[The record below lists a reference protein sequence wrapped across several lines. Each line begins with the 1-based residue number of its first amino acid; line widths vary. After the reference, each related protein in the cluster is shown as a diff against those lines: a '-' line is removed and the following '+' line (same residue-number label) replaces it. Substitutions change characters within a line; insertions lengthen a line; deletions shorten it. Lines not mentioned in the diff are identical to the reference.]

1 MSIARTAASLLLL
14 LLLSFFSN
22 SSHATIVTN
31 NTMASAASATTNIV
45 PSLLLM
51 SSTTMMMMTKNNE
64 SSSSSIISVDQ
75 ININGTDDVIEDYD
89 YNVDESLVTY
99 DWAQL
104 IPPVVVYSIVLLVGI
119 FGNGTYCH
127 QVIYKY

>member
-1 MSIARTAASLLLL
+1 MSMARKATLLLL
-14 LLLSFFSN
+14 LLLGFLSKS
-22 SSHATIVTN
+22 SSHGIVTN
-31 NTMASAASATTNIV
+31 NNNTTAGSATTSNIAL

-51 SSTTMMMMTKNNE
+51 SSTTITVMKDNE
-64 SSSSSIISVDQ
+64 SSSISGDQ
-75 ININGTDDVIEDYD
+75 PNSNGTDNNVIEDYD

-119 FGNGTYCH
+119 FGNGILSH
-127 QVIYKY
+127 QLILMCY

>member
-1 MSIARTAASLLLL
+1 MSIARTATSLLLL

-64 SSSSSIISVDQ
+64 SSSSSISVDQ
-75 ININGTDDVIEDYD
+75 LNINGTDDVIEDYD

-119 FGNGTYCH
+119 FGNGTCYH
-127 QVIYKY
+127 QIIYKY

>member
-1 MSIARTAASLLLL
+1 MNMSIARKATSLLLL
-14 LLLSFFSN
+14 LLLGFFSN
-22 SSHATIVTN
+22 SSYATIVTN
-31 NTMASAASATTNIV
+31 NTLASAAVTTNIV

-51 SSTTMMMMTKNNE
+51 SSTTIMMMMKNNK
-64 SSSSSIISVDQ
+64 SSSSSISVDQ
-75 ININGTDDVIEDYD
+75 PNINATDDVIEDYD

-119 FGNGTYCH
+119 FGNG
-127 QVIYKY
+127 IYYH

>member
-1 MSIARTAASLLLL
+1 MSIARTATSLLLL
-14 LLLSFFSN
+14 LLLGFFNN
-22 SSHATIVTN
+22 SSHATIATN

-51 SSTTMMMMTKNNE
+51 SSTTMMMMMKNNE
-64 SSSSSIISVDQ
+64 SSSSSISVDQ
-75 ININGTDDVIEDYD
+75 PNINGTDDVIEDYD